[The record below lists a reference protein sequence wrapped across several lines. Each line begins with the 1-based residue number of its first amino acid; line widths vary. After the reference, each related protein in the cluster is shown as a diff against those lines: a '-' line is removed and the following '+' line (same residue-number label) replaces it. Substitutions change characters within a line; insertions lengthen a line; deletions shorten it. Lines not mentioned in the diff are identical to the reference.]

1 MPQKNAQKKTQII
14 PQKKHQ
20 KNTNHTTK
28 KSKKKITPQKKT
40 QKTQIIPQK
49 KHKSYHKKKHKK
61 NTNHTTKKTHKN
73 DHKSYHKKNTK
84 NEKKQGHCSCF
95 FLCFFCGMI
104 CGVCYSAGA
113 DANLYIMSLPE
124 ASISPIFPSPPQTI
138 SEGNAL
144 FCWASGRSST
154 QRNPPPL
161 QLTSSW
167 SCQILEAVGA
177 EAENIKQLAVDTSM
191 LHKVAASTW
200 SPKACFSKNKGGGK
214 KC

>member
-1 MPQKNAQKKTQII
+1 
-14 PQKKHQ
+14 
-20 KNTNHTTK
+20 
-28 KSKKKITPQKKT
+28 
-40 QKTQIIPQK
+40 
-49 KHKSYHKKKHKK
+49 
-61 NTNHTTKKTHKN
+61 
-73 DHKSYHKKNTK
+73 
-84 NEKKQGHCSCF
+84 
-95 FLCFFCGMI
+95 MI